1 MPKRLARNSSSAE
14 KQRQGP
20 RKRADMKPDGRA
32 SQRQK
37 RVRRERASV
46 EKQGVAERAAAAAA
60 AAAEAAA
67 EKELLGGDLSGK
79 DIRFLARCLG
89 VKEQYQRHVD
99 VICKLV
105 RANLRWGVRGGER

>member
-20 RKRADMKPDGRA
+20 RKRADMKPDGWG

-46 EKQGVAERAAAAAA
+46 EKQGW
-60 AAAEAAA
+60 A

-105 RANLRWGVRGGER
+105 RANLRWGVRPLIRSD